1 MGKKML
7 LVIMFQP
14 LKIHMQGLLAINLGI
29 GADNTIPYTEF
40 HIDACGISLQVLS
53 AFV

>member
-1 MGKKML
+1 ML

-14 LKIHMQGLLAINLGI
+14 LKIHIHMQGLLAINLGI